1 LARPP
6 DCQIFPPAASPGAS
20 DADAVANEV
29 QTMPIGLRRRI
40 GATMS
45 KQAVTTPA
53 AAGASPLF
61 KNDVLHL
68 AFCVVGVVGS
78 LLLYGGLQVCRCHA
92 APWIARLHTPET
104 AAQSLVPLSFHH
116 RLAARCNSH
125 MQERIMTIPYGVGD
139 QAEVFKYSLFL
150 VFCNRSVA
158 ATIAA
163 LTLLVSGGREARSL
177 VSCVSRISMQ

>member
-1 LARPP
+1 MARPP

-78 LLLYGGLQVCRCHA
+78 LLLYGVLQACRCHA
-92 APWIARLHTPET
+92 APWIARLHT
-104 AAQSLVPLSFHH
+104 QQKQQLNPLSHSVFITVWP
-116 RLAARCNSH
+116 RAV
-125 MQERIMTIPYGVGD
+125 IPI
-139 QAEVFKYSLFL
+139 
-150 VFCNRSVA
+150 CRS
-158 ATIAA
+158 A
-163 LTLLVSGGREARSL
+163 L
-177 VSCVSRISMQ
+177 